1 MLLIEKEEYFFGGIP
16 MGKGNNSRSIESY
29 KRFDEYVDDAI
40 KNTDHASELIARSFY
55 KILRKNGFNNSQII
69 NTANNILDCL
79 IKSLNGYKDKI
90 GVNSYD
96 ETINTDLHIDK

>member
-1 MLLIEKEEYFFGGIP
+1 MLLIEQEEYCFGGIL
-16 MGKGNNSRSIESY
+16 MGKGNNGRSIDAY

-79 IKSLNGYKDKI
+79 IKSLDGYKDKI

-96 ETINTDLHIDK
+96 ETNKTDLHIDK